1 MPMYRVK
8 NSEGKTTELMG
19 ESAEQLKD
27 LYSKMGEEIEVL
39 EEVNNKIV
47 PPIPAAIVSQ
57 GRQLFQESPRQPD
70 VYFTEAGLNFK
81 LSNGKLF
88 KASWEDISEA
98 EGEDYRVEFKDDS
111 IDKSKVSLMKK
122 VWVEIPS
129 KPEIPQGPT
138 PR

>member
-1 MPMYRVK
+1 MPMFKVK

-19 ESAEQLKD
+19 ESAAQLRD
-27 LYSKMGEEIEVL
+27 LYGKMGEEIEVL
-39 EEVNNKIV
+39 EEVNHQIV
-47 PPIPAAIVSQ
+47 PPIPPAMNAH
-57 GRQLFQESPRQPD
+57 PRVFETPKPD
-70 VYFTEAGLNFK
+70 VYFSEAGLNFK

-88 KASWEDISEA
+88 KASWVDISEA

-122 VWVEIPS
+122 VWVEIQS
-129 KPEIPQGPT
+129 NQTTPQGPT